1 MTRSGVFYAVSL
13 KYCCAAGL
21 AGLLV
26 CLVYWSTGLRRG
38 GWSDWSSGL
47 RRGGW
52 SSGLTGLRRG
62 SVVRSLRLTFMR
74 SIQGMDEISRTDSKI
89 QGFKDSKILDSGDN
103 SAARTELIS
112 CSGKKFRVRR
122 IANPRE

>member
-1 MTRSGVFYAVSL
+1 M
-13 KYCCAAGL
+13 
-21 AGLLV
+21 
-26 CLVYWSTGLRRG
+26 VYWSD
-38 GWSDWSSGL
+38 WSDWSS
-47 RRGGW
+47 
-52 SSGLTGLRRG
+52 GLRRG